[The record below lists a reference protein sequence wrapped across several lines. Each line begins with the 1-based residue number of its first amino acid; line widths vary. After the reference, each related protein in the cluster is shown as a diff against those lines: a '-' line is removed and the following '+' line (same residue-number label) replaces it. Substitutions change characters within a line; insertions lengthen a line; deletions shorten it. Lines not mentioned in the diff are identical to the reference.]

1 MINKTDSKIYNQE
14 VGELTTK
21 LLLLFLNVKDKT
33 FILIRELLEL
43 LEKQFFRNKEA
54 IRADIKSMSEQ
65 Q

>member
-21 LLLLFLNVKDKT
+21 LLLLFLTVKDKT